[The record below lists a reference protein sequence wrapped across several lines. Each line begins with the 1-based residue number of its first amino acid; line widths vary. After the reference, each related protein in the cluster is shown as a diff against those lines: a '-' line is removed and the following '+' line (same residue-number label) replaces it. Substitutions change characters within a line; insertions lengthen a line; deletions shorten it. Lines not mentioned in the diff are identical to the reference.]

1 MIETSEQ
8 EGMHMGKIICFQKL
22 SDAHIELIGRAA
34 PELELI
40 IAEGSESWQSH
51 LADAE
56 VVIGWHHL
64 AAERCLQEGTKLRW
78 IQNWGAGVNHF
89 PFELLAERGI
99 VLTNTSGVHA
109 FPIAETIFAMMLSFT
124 RKLHTSIRQQIKQE
138 WKPETLDEIHGKT
151 ICIVGVGAIG
161 KETAKLAKAFDM
173 TVWGVTYSGKPV
185 PNVDKIVDSSGLED
199 ALSVSDFVVVTLPLT
214 HETRHMIGE
223 NEFAAMK
230 PTAMYINIGRGQTTD
245 EKALIAAL
253 QNGIIAGAGLD
264 VFEQEPLPADS
275 PLWGMDN
282 VIVSPHHAGATVR
295 YDERAVD
302 IFIRN
307 LHDYSAGREP
317 SLNRVDLSKQY

>member
-1 MIETSEQ
+1 
-8 EGMHMGKIICFQKL
+8 MGKIICFQKL
-22 SDAHIELIGRAA
+22 SDAQFELIARAA

-40 IAEGSESWQSH
+40 ITNESEAWQSH
-51 LADAE
+51 LASAD
-56 VVIGWHHL
+56 VIVGWNPL
-64 AAERCLQEGTKLRW
+64 VAERCLQEGTKLRW
-78 IQNWGAGVNHF
+78 IQNWGAGVNHI

-124 RKLHTSIRQQIKQE
+124 RKLHTSIRQQIKRE
-138 WKPETLDEIHGKT
+138 WKPETQGEIHGKT

-199 ALSVSDFVVVTLPLT
+199 ALRVSDFVVVTLPLT
-214 HETRHMIGE
+214 HETRYMIGE
-223 NEFAAMK
+223 KEFAAMK
-230 PTAMYINIGRGQTTD
+230 PTAIYINIGRGQTTD

-264 VFEQEPLPADS
+264 VFEQEPLPADN

-307 LHDYSAGREP
+307 LQDFSAGQEP
-317 SLNRVDLSKQY
+317 SVNRVDLLKQY